1 MNKSILVLGS
11 AGMAGHVIYKVLKE
25 ELKDFRIFD
34 VARDSRF
41 VNPSKCMDIKD
52 FKTLEDY
59 IEELKPDFIINCIGL
74 LNKSAEN
81 FPDDA
86 ILINSYLPHF
96 LESKT
101 KNSSTKVIH
110 ISTDCVFSGSKGM
123 YKEDDFRDATGYY
136 AQTKALGE
144 LNNNK
149 DLTIRTSIIGPELKS
164 DGIGLFNWLMAQKG
178 KVLGYKNAIWSGI
191 TTLELAKKIVQI
203 INNDQISGIIHLTNN
218 IPISK
223 YEILLLLKKIFNRDE
238 IEIVPDEYYVV
249 NKSFLNTRDDF
260 ECVIPDYFVMF
271 TEMKD
276 WIDKKMILSI

>member
-52 FKTLEDY
+52 FKMLEHY
-59 IEELKPDFIINCIGL
+59 IEELKPAFIINCIGL

-81 FPDDA
+81 FPDEA

-136 AQTKALGE
+136 ALTKALGE

-149 DLTIRTSIIGPELKS
+149 DLTIRTSIIGPE
-164 DGIGLFNWLMAQKG
+164 
-178 KVLGYKNAIWSGI
+178 
-191 TTLELAKKIVQI
+191 
-203 INNDQISGIIHLTNN
+203 
-218 IPISK
+218 
-223 YEILLLLKKIFNRDE
+223 
-238 IEIVPDEYYVV
+238 
-249 NKSFLNTRDDF
+249 
-260 ECVIPDYFVMF
+260 
-271 TEMKD
+271 
-276 WIDKKMILSI
+276 